1 MLNRFIH
8 RSTGRS
14 GITCPFCARTGQRL
28 VDCMLNQLDMAYLLQ
43 ENAADQVTV
52 LSCVPSEIIALEKNC
67 INVRISPNRPPNVS
81 SHFACWIGFIRND
94 QIDQIE
100 E

>member
-52 LSCVPSEIIALEKNC
+52 LSCVPSEIIALEKLHQ
-67 INVRISPNRPPNVS
+67 RP
-81 SHFACWIGFIRND
+81 HFA
-94 QIDQIE
+94 E
-100 E
+100 SAA